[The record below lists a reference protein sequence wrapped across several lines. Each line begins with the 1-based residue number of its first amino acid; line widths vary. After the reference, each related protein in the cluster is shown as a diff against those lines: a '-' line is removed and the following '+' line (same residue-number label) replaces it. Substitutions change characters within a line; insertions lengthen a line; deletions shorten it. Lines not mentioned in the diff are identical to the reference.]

1 MRVFVRTI
9 LEKQLIQLARRTESE
24 LQKDTLLSKQFTRES
39 QAIDI
44 YNAFS
49 WWLSRIAVDIFRVGA
64 IMYIA
69 FAISRGE
76 AQIGEI
82 VIIGMVFA
90 TINRYYDSLLASF
103 QFFQDQFIHIEE
115 FWKYIDALIPF
126 IGYQKGSTFISS
138 RGGLKFDDLD
148 FAYANGGK
156 IFENFNFQIQHGIT
170 TAIVGRSGAGKS
182 TLIKLI
188 L

>member
-1 MRVFVRTI
+1 
-9 LEKQLIQLARRTESE
+9 
-24 LQKDTLLSKQFTRES
+24 
-39 QAIDI
+39 
-44 YNAFS
+44 
-49 WWLSRIAVDIFRVGA
+49 
-64 IMYIA
+64 
-69 FAISRGE
+69 
-76 AQIGEI
+76 
-82 VIIGMVFA
+82 MVFA

-126 IGYQKGSTFISS
+126 TGYQKGSTFIPS
-138 RGGLKFDDLD
+138 REGLKFDGLD
-148 FAYANGGK
+148 FAYANGGN